1 MLSQFNSI
9 IQLIQKFPDN
19 TACIAYLE
27 EILWSGCP
35 VSPFDHS
42 SQVYKCADGR
52 YKCRNTNKYFNVIKG
67 TIFENTNIPLQKW
80 FVAMWF
86 VTCNNKG
93 KSSVQLAKDIQ
104 VSQKTAWT
112 MMDKIR
118 KCLQKDSPELGDDV
132 QLDETFV
139 GGKNKNRH
147 TDKKVANSQGRS
159 FKDKTPV
166 LGMLSEGK
174 VKAFVIESTSA
185 QNIQPVIFENIEPMN
200 TIISDEWVAYTGL
213 DRFYN
218 HEVVDHR
225 AKQYVNDCGFTTN
238 AIEGFWSQLK
248 KTIIGTYHKV
258 SRTHLQK
265 YVNECVFR
273 YNNRDLKDYQK
284 FNNAILC
291 I

>member
-1 MLSQFNSI
+1 MVSQFNSI
-9 IQLIQKFPDN
+9 IQLIQAFPDN
-19 TACIAYLE
+19 AACIAYLE
-27 EILWSGCP
+27 DIFWNGNP
-35 VSPFDHS
+35 VSPFDPS

-86 VTCNNKG
+86 VTCNTNG
-93 KSSVQLAKDIQ
+93 KSSVELSKDIG
-104 VSQKTAWT
+104 VSQKTAWV
-112 MMDKIR
+112 MLHKIR
-118 KCLQKDSPELGDDV
+118 KCLKKDDPDLGDDV

-147 TDKKVANSQGRS
+147 ADKKVANSQGRS

-185 QNIQPVIFENIEPMN
+185 QSVQPLIFEHITPMS

-213 DRFYN
+213 DKYYD
-218 HEVVDHR
+218 HQVVDHR

-238 AIEGFWSQLK
+238 ALEGFWTQVKNAIRS
-248 KTIIGTYHKV
+248 TYHKV
-258 SRTHLQK
+258 SKFYLSN
-265 YVNECVFR
+265 YVAERVFR
-273 YNNRDLKDYQK
+273 FNNRSMTNYER
-284 FNNAILC
+284 FNNAISR